1 MAKQK
6 DPAFLF
12 YPTEFMLECSLM
24 PDDEVGKYI
33 KVFCNFHVHGHL
45 SEKEIERICDGHYDS
60 IFSKLLKDEN
70 GLYYHLRMEHELHR
84 RKCYVGNR
92 MQNFAG
98 SKKKSENKE
107 STFDTEDFYNA
118 ALERS
123 DRFYAEKK
131 KSSENIHKN

>member
-60 IFSKLLKDEN
+60 IFGKLLKDEN

-98 SKKKSENKE
+98 SKKKTENKE
-107 STFDTEDFYNA
+107 SSFDADDYYAA
-118 ALERS
+118 ALARS
-123 DRFYAEKK
+123 NEYYKNNNANNTQAAE
-131 KSSENIHKN
+131 

>member
-33 KVFCNFHVHGHL
+33 KVFCNFFAHGHL
-45 SEKEIERICDGHYDS
+45 SEKEIESVCGGHYDS
-60 IFSKLLKDEN
+60 IFGKLKRDDK
-70 GLYYHLRMEHELHR
+70 GLYYHLRMDHEIER
-84 RKCYVGNR
+84 RKGYVGGRVN
-92 MQNFAG
+92 NFKG
-98 SKKKSENKE
+98 GNKKAENKE
-107 STFDTEDFYNA
+107 SSFDTDEFFGA

-123 DRFYAEKK
+123 ERALENKEKK
-131 KSSENIHKN
+131 A